1 MIQGLETA
9 VILGEDGDMDES
21 SIEHAWIEQTL
32 TGRLLVASPELGDPH
47 FSRTIVLLVDHDES
61 GALGVVL
68 NRPSTTYV
76 SEILPDWHLYATP
89 PQVVFQGGPVGR
101 DSALALAA
109 RTGWSVD
116 ADEPLGFRHVH
127 AGIGLVD
134 LDSPAELIAGEIAS
148 MRVFAGYAGWGSEQL
163 EAEIGEGSW
172 FVVDAE
178 PGDLSSDDPARLWEQ
193 VLRRQPPRLAIV
205 ATFPEDPSLN

>member
-1 MIQGLETA
+1 M
-9 VILGEDGDMDES
+9 
-21 SIEHAWIEQTL
+21 

-68 NRPSTTYV
+68 NRPSTTDV
-76 SEILPDWHLYATP
+76 SDILPDWHLYATP

-109 RTGWSVD
+109 RNRRAGD
-116 ADEPLGFRHVH
+116 NGEGDEPLGFRHVH

-134 LDSPAELIAGEIAS
+134 LDTPAELIAGEIRS
-148 MRVFAGYAGWGSEQL
+148 MRVFAGYAGWGADQL
-163 EAEIGEGSW
+163 ESEIDAGSW
-172 FVVDAE
+172 YVVEAE
-178 PGDLSSDDPARLWEQ
+178 PGDLSSNDPERLWEQ
-193 VLRRQPPRLAIV
+193 VLRRQPPRLALV
-205 ATFPEDPSLN
+205 ATFPDDPSLN

>member
-1 MIQGLETA
+1 VSQGLETA

-172 FVVDAE
+172 FVVDAGQVICRPTTLRAFGSRFSGVSL
-178 PGDLSSDDPARLWEQ
+178 PGWRSW
-193 VLRRQPPRLAIV
+193 RRFLKIRR
-205 ATFPEDPSLN
+205 

>member
-1 MIQGLETA
+1 
-9 VILGEDGDMDES
+9 MDES
-21 SIEHAWIEQTL
+21 SAPDAWVEQTL

-68 NRPSTTYV
+68 NRPSTTDV
-76 SEILPDWHLYATP
+76 SEILPDWHLYAAP

-109 RTGWSVD
+109 RTAGHGED
-116 ADEPLGFRHVH
+116 DEPLGFRHVH

-134 LDSPAELIAGEIAS
+134 LDASAELIAGEIAS
-148 MRVFAGYAGWGSEQL
+148 MRVFAGYAGWGSDQL
-163 EAEIGEGSW
+163 EAEIDQGSW

-178 PGDLSSDDPARLWEQ
+178 LGDLSCDEPERLWEK
-193 VLRRQPPRLAIV
+193 VLRRQPPRLAVV

>member
-1 MIQGLETA
+1 
-9 VILGEDGDMDES
+9 MDEPS
-21 SIEHAWIEQTL
+21 VDDAGVEQTL

-47 FSRTIVLLVDHDES
+47 FARTVVLLVDHDES

-68 NRPSTTYV
+68 NRPSTTDV

-109 RTGWSVD
+109 RSGGRGEE
-116 ADEPLGFRHVH
+116 DEPLGFRHVSG
-127 AGIGLVD
+127 GIGLVD
-134 LDSPAELIAGEIAS
+134 LDSPAELVAGLVTS
-148 MRVFAGYAGWGSEQL
+148 MRVFAGYAGWGSDQL
-163 EAEIGEGSW
+163 EAEIDDGSW

-178 PGDLSSDDPARLWEQ
+178 LGDLADDDPERLWER
-193 VLRRQPPRLAIV
+193 VLRRQPPPLAIV
-205 ATFPEDPSLN
+205 ATFPDDPSLN

>member
-1 MIQGLETA
+1 M
-9 VILGEDGDMDES
+9 
-21 SIEHAWIEQTL
+21 
-32 TGRLLVASPELGDPH
+32 TGRLLVAAPDLDDPH
-47 FSRTIVLLVDHDES
+47 FSRTVVLLVDHDES

-68 NRPSTTYV
+68 NRPSTTDV

-109 RTGWSVD
+109 RTGGHGEEG
-116 ADEPLGFRHVH
+116 EPLGFRHVH

-134 LDSPAELIAGEIAS
+134 LDAPAELIAAEISA
-148 MRVFAGYAGWGSEQL
+148 MRVFAGYAGWGADQL
-163 EAEIGEGSW
+163 EAEIDSGSW
-172 FVVDAE
+172 YVVDAD
-178 PGDLSSDDPARLWEQ
+178 PGDLSSADPQGLWGH
-193 VLRRQPPRLAIV
+193 VLRRQPARLALV

>member
-1 MIQGLETA
+1 
-9 VILGEDGDMDES
+9 MDEPND
-21 SIEHAWIEQTL
+21 ENRWDEAAL

-47 FSRTIVLLVDHDES
+47 FARTVVLLVDHDES
-61 GALGVVL
+61 GALGVIL
-68 NRPSTTYV
+68 NRPSTTDV

-109 RTGWSVD
+109 RTGGKGEE
-116 ADEPLGFRHVH
+116 DEPIGFRHVH

-134 LDSPAELIAGEIAS
+134 LDGPSEVIAGLISS
-148 MRVFAGYAGWGSEQL
+148 MRVFAGYAGWSSDQL
-163 EAEIGEGSW
+163 EAEIEEGSW

-178 PGDLSSDDPARLWEQ
+178 PSDLASDDPERLWEQ
-193 VLRRQPPRLAIV
+193 VLRRQPPPLAIV
-205 ATFPEDPSLN
+205 ATFPEDPTLN

>member
-1 MIQGLETA
+1 
-9 VILGEDGDMDES
+9 MDEPS
-21 SIEHAWIEQTL
+21 APDAWVEQTL

-68 NRPSTTYV
+68 NRPSTTDV
-76 SEILPDWHLYATP
+76 SEILPDWHLYATA

-101 DSALALAA
+101 DSALALAT
-109 RTGWSVD
+109 RSPGHGED
-116 ADEPLGFRHVH
+116 HEPLGFRHVH
-127 AGIGLVD
+127 SGIGLVD
-134 LDSPAELIAGEIAS
+134 LDAPAELIAGEITS
-148 MRVFAGYAGWGSEQL
+148 MRVFAGYAGWGGDQL
-163 EAEIGEGSW
+163 EAEIEEGSW

-178 PGDLSSDDPARLWEQ
+178 PGDLSSEDPERLWEK
-193 VLRRQPPRLAIV
+193 VLRRQPPRLAVV

>member
-1 MIQGLETA
+1 
-9 VILGEDGDMDES
+9 MDES
-21 SIEHAWIEQTL
+21 SVEDTGVEQTL

-47 FSRTIVLLVDHDES
+47 FVRTIVLLVDHDES

-68 NRPSTTYV
+68 NRPSTTDV
-76 SEILPDWHLYATP
+76 REILPDWHLYATP

-101 DSALALAA
+101 DSALALAS
-109 RTGWSVD
+109 RTGGAGD
-116 ADEPLGFRHVH
+116 EDEPLGFRHVH

-134 LDSPAELIAGEIAS
+134 LDSPAELIAGLISS
-148 MRVFAGYAGWGSEQL
+148 MRVFAGYAGWESDQL
-163 EAEIGEGSW
+163 EAEIDEGAW

-178 PGDLSSDDPARLWEQ
+178 PGDLAADDPERLWEQ
-193 VLRRQPPRLAIV
+193 VLRRQPPPLAIV